1 MLLDVRGARINALVL
16 RGSGP
21 TVILIGAG
29 PAGWEVWQL
38 PAELLAATGWTVVA
52 FDHRGS
58 GSTVANPATIT
69 ADNLA
74 RDVIGVMDSLSIDS
88 AFIAGESMGGVVA
101 MLTAGLALKRVQGL
115 LLAATPPAVTDA
127 ARPLWEGWE
136 RDLVGFTRWFV
147 DACIPEPEC
156 QHLKPWAN
164 DIFLRGSARHGHV
177 VMRAMAE
184 PSARSEHARIDVP
197 AIVVAGT
204 KDTIAPLDV
213 VSATARKLPRAE
225 LITVDGMGHAPPLTR
240 PSVLVDALDRLA
252 ARA

>member
-1 MLLDVRGARINALVL
+1 MLLEVRGARTNALVL

-21 TVILIGAG
+21 TVILHGAG

-38 PAELLAATGWTVVA
+38 PAELLAAKGWTVVA

-58 GSTVANPATIT
+58 GSTVADPATIT

-74 RDVIGVMDSLSIDS
+74 RDVIGVMGALSIDR
-88 AFIAGESMGGVVA
+88 AFIGGESMGGVVA
-101 MLTAGLALKRVQGL
+101 MLAAGLAPERVQGL
-115 LLAATPPAVTDA
+115 LLASTPPSITDA

-156 QHLKPWAN
+156 EHLKSWAT
-164 DIFLRGSARHGHV
+164 DVFLRGSARHGHI

-184 PSARSEHARIDVP
+184 PSARPDHARIDIP

-204 KDTIAPLDV
+204 KDSITPLEV

-225 LITVDGMGHAPPLTR
+225 LITVDGMGHAPTLTR

-252 ARA
+252 TRA